1 LPLCRAPVN
10 FPRMAIATDDATAIR
25 AAAGGAEKR
34 AYVRQIFSEIAPR
47 YDFLNHVLSLNID
60 RIWRRKAIAEL
71 ALERDP
77 EGHYLDL
84 CAGTM
89 DISVMIGRARN
100 FRGAVVSADFA
111 EPMLNAGRAKIG
123 RSKISPVAADALD
136 LPLPAESM
144 SGAIVAFGIR
154 NVAGLDS
161 ALTEVR
167 RVLVPGGR
175 FVILE
180 FSRPDS
186 AVLNALYQQY
196 FKRVLPAI
204 GSLISGHPT
213 AYRYLPDSVS
223 NFPTRDELARR
234 MRSAGFSK
242 VSWRPLTFGVAA
254 IHVGER
260 PATAGA
266 A

>member
-1 LPLCRAPVN
+1 
-10 FPRMAIATDDATAIR
+10 MAIATDDATAIR

-47 YDFLNHVLSLNID
+47 YDFANHVLSLNID

-111 EPMLNAGRAKIG
+111 EPMLRAGRAKIG

-260 PATAGA
+260 AVVAGA
-266 A
+266 V

>member
-1 LPLCRAPVN
+1 
-10 FPRMAIATDDATAIR
+10 MAIATDDATAIR

-47 YDFLNHVLSLNID
+47 YDLLNHVLSLNID

-71 ALERDP
+71 ALQRDP
-77 EGHYLDL
+77 YGRYLDL

-89 DISVMIGRARN
+89 DISVMIGRAKR
-100 FRGAVVSADFA
+100 FRGSVVSADFA
-111 EPMLNAGRAKIG
+111 EPMLREGRVKIE
-123 RSKISPVAADALD
+123 RSKISPVVADALD
-136 LPLPAESM
+136 LPLASESM
-144 SGAIVAFGIR
+144 SGAIVAFGLR
-154 NVAGLDS
+154 NVAGLDE
-161 ALTEVR
+161 ALAEVR
-167 RVLVPGGR
+167 RVLAPGAR

-186 AVLNALYQQY
+186 KVLNALYQQY
-196 FKRVLPAI
+196 FRRVLPAI

-223 NFPTRDELARR
+223 NFPTREELAQR
-234 MRSAGFSK
+234 MRSAGFSR
-242 VSWRPLTFGVAA
+242 VSWRPVTFGVAA

-260 PATAGA
+260 SPVAN
-266 A
+266 

>member
-1 LPLCRAPVN
+1 
-10 FPRMAIATDDATAIR
+10 MAIATDDATAIR

-77 EGHYLDL
+77 EGAYLDL

-89 DISVMIGRARN
+89 DISVMIGRAKN
-100 FRGAVVSADFA
+100 FRGSVISADFA
-111 EPMLNAGRAKIG
+111 EPMLREGRGKIG
-123 RSKISPVAADALD
+123 RSTISPVAADALE

-167 RVLVPGGR
+167 RVLAPGGR

-186 AVLNALYQQY
+186 AVLDALYQQY
-196 FKRVLPAI
+196 FKRVLPAV

-223 NFPTRDELARR
+223 NFPTREELARR

-260 PATAGA
+260 SKAAGA

>member
-1 LPLCRAPVN
+1 
-10 FPRMAIATDDATAIR
+10 MAIATDDATAIR

-111 EPMLNAGRAKIG
+111 EPMLRAGRAKIG

-260 PATAGA
+260 AVAAGA